1 MKKVFL
7 GAFVCS
13 VMLAHAQNTLPSTGN
28 IGVNTLIP
36 SERLEVKDGN
46 IKVNNGSL
54 LVSVPNVSGSSYDNT
69 TNFLRITETMG
80 YTSGSCTYSNNRS
93 LNYRGGELILTG
105 AGSSVCGGYGG
116 GGGSETRLNP
126 SRVYLS
132 SGLSLGPIPTGQSLT
147 YEGQNGLFSTGAL
160 NIGSGNQQKIN
171 FFTSGNTKSKMTLDK
186 NGSLALSQG
195 GLSTT
200 VSDVMGLTINSN
212 NTTDYGYAS
221 AVYLNN
227 PTTKALSTHYAGQET
242 FAVWG
247 NGNVYTKG
255 NLTVHNGF
263 VQIGT
268 LKTPLSTNSATPAGY
283 KLYVEDGI
291 LTEKVRVSLKTTA
304 EWADYVFAKDYKLAK
319 LDSVESYIKEHKH
332 LPGVPSAQEM
342 VEKGLDVAK
351 TDAMLMQKLEE
362 LTLYV
367 IDLDKQNK
375 KLIEENAQIKAMLA
389 NKR

>member
-1 MKKVFL
+1 MKRIFL
-7 GAFVCS
+7 GALLCS
-13 VMLAHAQNTLPSTGN
+13 GLLANAQNALPSTGN
-28 IGVNTLIP
+28 VGINTLTP
-36 SERLEVKDGN
+36 SEKLEVKDGN

-54 LVSVPNVSGSSYDNT
+54 FVTIPNVSSSSFDNT
-69 TNFLRITETMG
+69 TNFLRILETNS
-80 YTSGSCTYSNNRS
+80 YTLGSCSYNNNRS

-105 AGSSVCGGYGG
+105 AGSAVCGGYGG
-116 GGGSETRLNP
+116 GGGSETRVNS

-132 SGLSLGPIPTGQSLT
+132 GGLSLGKIPIGQTLP
-147 YEGQNGLFSTGAL
+147 YENQVGLFSTGAL
-160 NIGSGNQQKIN
+160 NIGSAAQQKIN
-171 FFTSGNTKSKMTLDK
+171 FFTSGNWTSSMTLDK
-186 NGSLALSQG
+186 DGNLALSQG

-200 VSDVMGLTINSN
+200 VSNVMGLTINSN
-212 NTTDYGYAS
+212 NTNDHGYAS

-227 PTTKALSTHYAGQET
+227 PTTKALSTHYGGQET

-255 NLTVHNGF
+255 NLVVHNGI

-268 LKTPLSTNSATPAGY
+268 VKTPLSTNSATPVGY
-283 KLYVEDGI
+283 KLYVEEGI
-291 LTEKVRVSLKTTA
+291 LTEKVRVALKTTA

-319 LDSVESYIKEHKH
+319 LDSVESYIKEHQH

-342 VEKGLDVAK
+342 VDKGLDVAK

-367 IDLDKQNK
+367 IALDKQNK
-375 KLIEENAQIKAMLA
+375 KLMEENSQIKEMIA